1 MDLVLERS
9 QILYSLSRFLLY
21 LLVRNFPTKFEYRTF
36 GVPETIVNHA
46 LVGNLF
52 MLGAG
57 GIFVV
62 ALSAYFGRLPVLFWF
77 SIVAFLTAAW
87 SAAATSLESFETAR
101 ILHGFFSTVAQA
113 VSSETYD

>member
-1 MDLVLERS
+1 MQVLT
-9 QILYSLSRFLLY
+9 IC
-21 LLVRNFPTKFEYRTF
+21 RTWNL
-36 GVPETIVNHA
+36 PENVINEA

-77 SIVAFLTAAW
+77 SIFAFLTAAW
-87 SAAATSLESFETAR
+87 SAAAKSFHSFMAAR

-113 VSSETYD
+113 GGLMFIKDIFFFHEHP

>member
-1 MDLVLERS
+1 VL
-9 QILYSLSRFLLY
+9 IYTSRYF
-21 LLVRNFPTKFEYRTF
+21 NE
-36 GVPETIVNHA
+36 PEDIVNHA

-77 SIVAFLTAAW
+77 SIISFLTAIW
-87 SAAATSLESFETAR
+87 SAASTTLPSFEAAR
-101 ILHGFFSTVAQA
+101 ILHGFFSTVAQS
-113 VSSETYD
+113 VSNF